1 DSQGEPFPFK
11 MLIRHILFIGS
22 ILSLIS
28 LASAI
33 FIFRYFRSLQC

>member
-1 DSQGEPFPFK
+1 
-11 MLIRHILFIGS
+11 
-22 ILSLIS
+22 LSLIS